1 MTSPFLKIGQTNAS
15 LRESGKTPSMSD
27 LFRIETIG
35 IKKKEENYF
44 NNLDGML
51 NGPQDLEVLNA

>member
-27 LFRIETIG
+27 LFRIDTIG
-35 IKKKEENYF
+35 IKRNEENSF
-44 NNLDGML
+44 SNLDGML
-51 NGPQDLEVLNA
+51 KGQQDLEVLND